1 VIQINDCAPR
11 ICDAQ
16 PHLTATLDG
25 DEDVLQQTII
35 TEGQRRTALGAST
48 IAFMACFAVWT
59 IFSIIGIQIQKQL
72 GLSDT
77 EFGLLV
83 GTPILTGAV
92 SRLFIGIL
100 ADRFGGRKVMAL
112 VMLIAAGAAFLLSYA
127 QTYVQFLA
135 AALIMGVAGG
145 SFAAGVAYV
154 ARWYPNERTGTAL
167 GIFGMG
173 TFGAAITNFSSFL
186 MVALGW
192 AAVARIWAGALAAI
206 AVAFYLFTRDDPL
219 SRQRRAAA
227 NAPSIADQLA
237 PLARL
242 QVWRFAIYYA
252 FVFGAFVALALWLP
266 RYYIGAYGLKIGMAG
281 MLATAFSLPG
291 SVFRAIGGWLSDKF
305 GARSIMYATFGV
317 SMVATFLLS
326 YPTTHYIVQGIEGPV
341 EFTLAMGM
349 VPFAALTFV
358 LGMFMSFGMAAVY
371 KHIPVYYPDNVGSVG
386 GLVGMIGGLG
396 GFALPIAFGAMADLT
411 GVWTSCF
418 MLLFVLV
425 SGAMLWM
432 HLAIRR
438 MERRKVPQ
446 LRGLPQL
453 PEMEGLGQTPEPRVT
468 ERAPVQAARPSY
480 PRGLVPAE

>member
-1 VIQINDCAPR
+1 M
-11 ICDAQ
+11 
-16 PHLTATLDG
+16 
-25 DEDVLQQTII
+25 LQQPTI
-35 TEGQRRTALGAST
+35 TEGQRRQALGAST

-59 IFSIIGIQIQKQL
+59 IFSIIGIRIQKEL
-72 GLSDT
+72 GLNDT

-112 VMLIAAGAAFLLSYA
+112 VMLIAAAAAFMLSYA
-127 QTYVQFLA
+127 HSYLQFLIS
-135 AALIMGVAGG
+135 ALFMGVAGG

-154 ARWYPNERTGTAL
+154 ARWYPKERTGTAL
-167 GIFGMG
+167 GIFGIG
-173 TFGAAITNFSSFL
+173 TLGAAITNFSSFV

-192 AAVARIWAGALAAI
+192 IAVTRIWAVALAIVAI
-206 AVAFYLFTRDDPL
+206 GFYAFTREDPL
-219 SRQRRAAA
+219 SRRRGTSV
-227 NAPSIADQLA
+227 NAPSLSDQLA

-266 RYYIGAYGLKIGMAG
+266 RYYIGAYGVPVGTAG

-291 SVFRAIGGWLSDKF
+291 SLFRAAGGWLSDKF
-305 GARSIMYATFGV
+305 GARTVMYWTFGV
-317 SMVATFLLS
+317 SIVATFLLS
-326 YPTTHYIVQGIEGPV
+326 YPTTHYVVQGIKGPV
-341 EFTLAMGM
+341 EFTLAMGL
-349 VPFAALTFV
+349 VPFAMLTFV

-396 GFALPIAFGAMADLT
+396 GFALPIAFGLMADLT

-438 MERRKVPQ
+438 MEHRKVPE
-446 LRGLPQL
+446 LRGLPEL
-453 PEMEGLGQTPEPRVT
+453 PEMEGLGAHASVPAAVDGAVRPARRIAV
-468 ERAPVQAARPSY
+468 ER
-480 PRGLVPAE
+480 LVPAR

>member
-1 VIQINDCAPR
+1 MIQ
-11 ICDAQ
+11 Q
-16 PHLTATLDG
+16 
-25 DEDVLQQTII
+25 I
-35 TEGQRRTALGAST
+35 TVSENQRRQALGAST
-48 IAFMACFAVWT
+48 LAFMACFAVWT
-59 IFSIIGIQIQKQL
+59 IFSIIGIKIQKEL

-100 ADRFGGRKVMAL
+100 SDRFGGRKVMPV
-112 VMLIAAGAAFLLSYA
+112 VMLTAATATFLLTYA
-127 QTYVQFLA
+127 QTFVQFLT
-135 AALIMGVAGG
+135 AALFMGVAGG

-154 ARWYPNERTGTAL
+154 ARWYPRERTGTAL

-173 TFGAAITNFSSFL
+173 TLGAAITNSASFR

-192 AAVARIWAGALAAI
+192 IAVARIWAAGLVVV
-206 AVAFYLFTRDDPL
+206 AVAFFLFTRDDPVAVQ
-219 SRQRRAAA
+219 QRKAGGA
-227 NAPSIADQLA
+227 APSVAAQLA

-266 RYYIGAYGLKIGMAG
+266 RYYIGAYGLSVGMAG
-281 MLATAFSLPG
+281 LLATAFSLPG
-291 SVFRAIGGWLSDKF
+291 SVFRAAGGWLSDRF
-305 GARSIMYATFGV
+305 GARAVMYWTFGA

-326 YPTTHYIVQGIEGPV
+326 YPTTRYVVQGIEGPIH
-341 EFTLAMGM
+341 FTLAMGI
-349 VPFAALTFV
+349 VPFAMLTFV

-371 KHIPVYYPDNVGSVG
+371 KHIPVYSPDNVGSVG

-418 MLLFVLV
+418 MLLFALV

-438 MERRKVPQ
+438 MERRQLPQ

-453 PEMEGLGQTPEPRVT
+453 PEMEGLGARAAPAAEPGP
-468 ERAPVQAARPSY
+468 PVQATRPSLH
-480 PRGLVPAE
+480 PGLVPAQ

>member
-1 VIQINDCAPR
+1 M
-11 ICDAQ
+11 
-16 PHLTATLDG
+16 
-25 DEDVLQQTII
+25 LQQTTI
-35 TEGQRRTALGAST
+35 TEGQRRSALGAST

-59 IFSIIGIQIQKQL
+59 IFSIIGIQIKKQL
-72 GLSDT
+72 GLNDT

-100 ADRFGGRKVMAL
+100 ADRFGGRRVMPV
-112 VMLIAAGAAFLLSYA
+112 VMLTAAAAAFLMSYA
-127 QTYVQFLA
+127 QSYLQFLV
-135 AALIMGVAGG
+135 AALFMGVAGG

-154 ARWYPNERTGTAL
+154 ARWYPKERTGTAL
-167 GIFGMG
+167 GIFGIG
-173 TFGAAITNFSSFL
+173 TLGAAITNFSSVL

-192 AAVARIWAGALAAI
+192 VAVARIWAAALAVV
-206 AVAFYLFTRDDPL
+206 AVGFFLFTKEDL
-219 SRQRRAAA
+219 ITASQRGSGAKAPTFAA
-227 NAPSIADQLA
+227 QLA
-237 PLARL
+237 PLAKL

-266 RYYIGAYGLKIGMAG
+266 RYYIGAYGLSVGAAG

-291 SVFRAIGGWLSDKF
+291 SLFRAAGGWLSDRF
-305 GARSIMYATFGV
+305 GARSVMYLTFGV
-317 SMVATFLLS
+317 SIVATFLLS
-326 YPTTHYIVQGIEGPV
+326 YPTTHYVVQGIKGPI
-341 EFTLAMGM
+341 EFTLAMRI
-349 VPFAALTFV
+349 VPFAMLTFV
-358 LGMFMSFGMAAVY
+358 LGLFMSFGMAAVY

-418 MLLFVLV
+418 MLLFALV

-438 MERRKVPQ
+438 MERRKIPE

-453 PEMEGLGQTPEPRVT
+453 PEMEGLGAGPVQQPSARP
-468 ERAPVQAARPSY
+468 PVQAQRPSLDA
-480 PRGLVPAE
+480 GLMPAE

>member
-1 VIQINDCAPR
+1 M
-11 ICDAQ
+11 
-16 PHLTATLDG
+16 T
-25 DEDVLQQTII
+25 QQMTI
-35 TEGQRRTALGAST
+35 TEGQRRRALGAST
-48 IAFMACFAVWT
+48 IAFTACFAVWT
-59 IFSIIGIQIQKQL
+59 LFSIVGIRIQREL
-72 GLSDT
+72 GLNDT

-83 GTPILTGAV
+83 GTPILSGAI

-112 VMLIAAGAAFLLSYA
+112 VMLTAAGATFMLSYA
-127 QTYVQFLA
+127 QTYLQFLI
-135 AALIMGVAGG
+135 AALFMGIAGG

-154 ARWYPNERTGTAL
+154 ARWYPKERTGTAL

-173 TFGAAITNFSSFL
+173 TLGAAITNFSSFL

-192 AAVARIWAGALAAI
+192 IAVTRIWAAVLALI
-206 AVAFYLFTRDDPL
+206 AVLFFLLSKEDPL
-219 SRQRRAAA
+219 SSQRRASAD
-227 NAPSIADQLA
+227 APTFADQLK
-237 PLARL
+237 PLAKL

-266 RYYIGAYGLKIGMAG
+266 RYYIGAYGTTVGMAG
-281 MLATAFSLPG
+281 ILATAFSLPG
-291 SVFRAIGGWLSDKF
+291 SVLRAVGGWMSDRF
-305 GARSIMYATFGV
+305 GARMVMYWTFGV
-317 SMVATFLLS
+317 SIVATFLLS
-326 YPTTHYIVQGIEGPV
+326 YPTTHYVVQGIRGPV
-341 EFTLAMGM
+341 EFTLAMGL
-349 VPFAALTFV
+349 VPFAALTFL

-418 MLLFVLV
+418 MLLFALV
-425 SGAMLWM
+425 SGAMAWM

-453 PEMEGLGQTPEPRVT
+453 PEMEGLGPQAPRPS
-468 ERAPVQAARPSY
+468 APKNAVQATRPSFG
-480 PRGLVPAE
+480 PGFVPAK

>member
-1 VIQINDCAPR
+1 MTSLVN
-11 ICDAQ
+11 
-16 PHLTATLDG
+16 
-25 DEDVLQQTII
+25 V
-35 TEGQRRTALGAST
+35 TEGERRSALGAST
-48 IAFMACFAVWT
+48 IAFTACFAVWT
-59 IFSIIGIQIQKQL
+59 IFSIIGIRIQKEL
-72 GLSDT
+72 GLNDT
-77 EFGLLV
+77 QFGLLV

-92 SRLFIGIL
+92 SRLFIGIF

-112 VMLIAAGAAFLLSYA
+112 VMLTAAAGAFLLSFA
-127 QTYVQFLA
+127 QTYPQFLL
-135 AALIMGVAGG
+135 AALLMGVAGG

-154 ARWYPNERTGTAL
+154 ARWYPRERTGTAL

-173 TFGAAITNFSSFL
+173 TLGAAITNSASFL

-192 AAVARIWAGALAAI
+192 VAVARIWAAALALV
-206 AVAFYLFTRDDPL
+206 AVGFYLFTKDDPL
-219 SRQRRAAA
+219 SVSRHGSDAKGPSFAA
-227 NAPSIADQLA
+227 QLT

-266 RYYIGAYGLKIGMAG
+266 RYYIGAYGLRVGMAG

-291 SVFRAIGGWLSDKF
+291 SVFRAVGGRLSDRF
-305 GARSIMYATFGV
+305 GARTIMYWTFGA
-317 SMVATFLLS
+317 SAVATFLLS
-326 YPTTHYIVQGIEGPV
+326 YPTTHYVVQGIKGPV
-341 EFTLAMGM
+341 EFTLAMSI
-349 VPFAALTFV
+349 VPFAMLTFV
-358 LGMFMSFGMAAVY
+358 LGMFMSLGMAAVY

-418 MLLFVLV
+418 MLLFALV

-438 MERRKVPQ
+438 MERRNVPG
-446 LRGLPQL
+446 LRGLPEL
-453 PEMEGLGQTPEPRVT
+453 PEMEGLGVAPPAPPAPRP
-468 ERAPVQAARPSY
+468 AVQAARP
-480 PRGLVPAE
+480 PFHPGLVPAE

>member
-1 VIQINDCAPR
+1 M
-11 ICDAQ
+11 
-16 PHLTATLDG
+16 
-25 DEDVLQQTII
+25 LQRTII
-35 TEGQRRTALGAST
+35 TEGQRQRALGAST

-59 IFSIIGIQIQKQL
+59 LFSIIGIQIKKQL
-72 GLSDT
+72 GLNDT

-100 ADRFGGRKVMAL
+100 ADRFGGRRVMPL
-112 VMLIAAGAAFLLSYA
+112 VMLTAAAAAFMLSYA
-127 QTYVQFLA
+127 QTYVQFLTS
-135 AALIMGVAGG
+135 ALFMGVAGG

-154 ARWYPNERTGTAL
+154 ARWYPKERTGTAL
-167 GIFGMG
+167 GVFGMG
-173 TFGAAITNFSSFL
+173 TLGAAITNFSSFV

-192 AAVARIWAGALAAI
+192 VAVTRIWAAALGLV
-206 AVAFYLFTRDDPL
+206 AVSFYVFTKDDPL
-219 SRQRRAAA
+219 ARQRAS
-227 NAPSIADQLA
+227 NAPSFAEQLA

-266 RYYIGAYGLKIGMAG
+266 RYYIGAYGLSVGTAG

-291 SVFRAIGGWLSDKF
+291 SVFRALGGWLSDRV
-305 GARSIMYATFGV
+305 GARTVMYLTFGV
-317 SMVATFLLS
+317 SMAATFLLS
-326 YPTTHYIVQGIEGPV
+326 YPTTHYIVQGIKGPV
-341 EFTLAMGM
+341 EFTLAMGII
-349 VPFAALTFV
+349 PFATLTFI

-418 MLLFVLV
+418 MLLFALV
-425 SGAMLWM
+425 SGAMAWM

-438 MERRKVPQ
+438 MERRKVPA
-446 LRGLPQL
+446 LRGLPEL
-453 PEMEGLGQTPEPRVT
+453 PEMEGLGT
-468 ERAPVQAARPSY
+468 EAPTLAVAKPPVQAARP
-480 PRGLVPAE
+480 PFNADFVPAK